1 MSPTTTLKLLNLNIS
16 NNEFSVFPDKL
27 YTFESLV
34 TLDISANRLSEL
46 PGNALQNL
54 TALEL
59 LNLSKNNFES

>member
-34 TLDISANRLSEL
+34 TLDISANRLREL